1 MANNRLVMLGVDDS
15 GHARIAFTF
24 ARHFNGAW
32 RCYDDV
38 LPIGER
44 MDEFFDECFE
54 NGYGIALTDEYNYE
68 PLTVVWSYNDFKTG
82 ESK

>member
-1 MANNRLVMLGVDDS
+1 MANNRLIMLGVDDT
-15 GHARIAFTF
+15 GRARIAFTF

-32 RCYDDV
+32 RCYDV

-54 NGYGIALTDEYNYE
+54 KGYGVALTDEYNDE
-68 PLTVVWSYNDFKTG
+68 PLTVVWHYNGNGTKEG
-82 ESK
+82 RQ